1 MYRNL
6 QQRPITNLEARDII
20 DYYNY
25 KNTLEDQTERL
36 LYEEKEFFTNG
47 MNNLRVRLNG
57 LGIYVD

>member
-6 QQRPITNLEARDII
+6 QERPITNLEARDII

-47 MNNLRVRLNG
+47 MNNLRTRLNG